1 MIVMNSL
8 QAYVTILFSVPA
20 GDIWSGFPQYY
31 TGMLTAWYCSL
42 GQCCDSG
49 DCRITNNITG
59 RASHQHHDMHA
70 LFYTNIQV
78 FTIVEIL
85 EISGSLNK
93 NLGNIWT
100 FIEISFSYQCIFQD
114 WKKIYRWNFMGSTW
128 SRLWFWKPFR
138 DSSKTLSPTNHWLCP
153 FTAGLEQERTL
164 WPG

>member
-1 MIVMNSL
+1 MIVNEL
-8 QAYVTILFSVPA
+8 TAGLCNTLLFSVPA
-20 GDIWSGFPQYY
+20 ADIWSGFPQYY

-59 RASHQHHDMHA
+59 RASINIMHA

-78 FTIVEIL
+78 FTILEIL

-93 NLGNIWT
+93 KSWKCPEHLLKW
-100 FIEISFSYQCIFQD
+100 ISLINAYFRIGKRSPGEASWAAPGPVC
-114 WKKIYRWNFMGSTW
+114 GSE
-128 SRLWFWKPFR
+128 SHSGIHQKPWVQQTT
-138 DSSKTLSPTNHWLCP
+138 DICP
-153 FTAGLEQERTL
+153 FTAGPVQERTL